1 MKRLTSEQA
10 KLKTDAWD
18 LIHRFDAVGSQDADI
33 VRGLLDQ
40 LSIYQKLLLT
50 EQNQEIRQ
58 YV

>member
-10 KLKTDAWD
+10 KWKTDAWD
-18 LIHRFDAVGSQDADI
+18 LIHRLDAVGSQDADI